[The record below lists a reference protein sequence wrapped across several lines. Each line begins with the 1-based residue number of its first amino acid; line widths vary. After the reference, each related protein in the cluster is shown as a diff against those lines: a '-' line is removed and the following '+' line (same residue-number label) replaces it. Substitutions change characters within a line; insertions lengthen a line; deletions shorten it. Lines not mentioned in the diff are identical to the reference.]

1 MLSMEQ
7 SINHLVESMNNMSI
21 KDAATKLIVVEQHW
35 IGVTTCPPGSECGVA
50 TPEEFINEVEW
61 DYYADVVHDIR
72 TYIMENYEWAERII
86 DITINLDFERHL
98 KS

>member
-21 KDAATKLIVVEQHW
+21 KEAATKLIVVEQHW
-35 IGVTTCPPGSECGVA
+35 IGVSTGSEVGVD
-50 TPEEFINEVEW
+50 TPEMLIEEIEW
-61 DYYADVVHDIR
+61 EYYADVVHDIR

-86 DITINLDFERHL
+86 DITISLDFDRHL

>member
-21 KDAATKLIVVEQHW
+21 KEAATKLIVVEQHW
-35 IGVTTCPPGSECGVA
+35 IGVSTGSEHGVD
-50 TPEEFINEVEW
+50 TPEELIDEVEW
-61 DYYADVVHDIR
+61 NYYADVVHDIR

-86 DITINLDFERHL
+86 DITISLDFDRHL